1 MCPGLDL
8 SEPKRR
14 WLSWGQG
21 LRPTSRSLEFEGG
34 NESAKHNFVLSG
46 TKERR
51 SWAALVW
58 HLGAQ
63 EQVGTAVVSY
73 RPWAADGARAS
84 SMPWLL

>member
-14 WLSWGQG
+14 WLSWGPPRAP
-21 LRPTSRSLEFEGG
+21 LRAFIPPAGAWSLKVGM
-34 NESAKHNFVLSG
+34 SLPSTIVLSG
-46 TKERR
+46 TKEMR

-63 EQVGTAVVSY
+63 EQVGK
-73 RPWAADGARAS
+73 
-84 SMPWLL
+84 L

>member
-14 WLSWGQG
+14 WLSWGPPRAPVRAFLPPAG
-21 LRPTSRSLEFEGG
+21 AWSLRLGMSLP
-34 NESAKHNFVLSG
+34 STIVLSG
-46 TKERR
+46 TKEM

-63 EQVGTAVVSY
+63 EQQVGK
-73 RPWAADGARAS
+73 
-84 SMPWLL
+84 L